1 MSEVRVDINDKKEL
15 LKDLIK
21 HPGAKIF
28 VDLLKTLADKSK
40 LKQLTLDP
48 YSQPDEIQRCKQL
61 VYLIEEELPKI
72 IESIVNYDEQAI
84 DKLVAPKRRWYFW
97 KFFTR

>member
-1 MSEVRVDINDKKEL
+1 MDINDKKEL
-15 LKDLIK
+15 LKDLVK

-28 VDLLKTLADKSK
+28 VELLQTIVEKSK
-40 LKQLTLDP
+40 LKQLGLDP
-48 YSQPDEIQRCKQL
+48 YAQPDEIQRCKQL

-72 IESIVNYDEQAI
+72 IESIVNYDCAAI

-97 KFFTR
+97 KFFTRQ